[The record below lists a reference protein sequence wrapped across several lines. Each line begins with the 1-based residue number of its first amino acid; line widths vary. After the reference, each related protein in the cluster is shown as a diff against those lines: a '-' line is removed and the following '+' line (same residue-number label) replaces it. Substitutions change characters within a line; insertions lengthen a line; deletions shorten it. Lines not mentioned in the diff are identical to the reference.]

1 MITNMIT
8 KENYEEFFLLY
19 IDNELPVSV
28 RHRVEQFVADN
39 PDLKEE
45 WEALL
50 QCRIQPEQELAF
62 REKGDLLHYESE
74 LLSYIDGELSQ
85 QEREAV
91 EALVKQYPSKALQ
104 LQQLQMTVSHP
115 DPDITCPGKESLY
128 RRENTGKV
136 VFWLRMGVAAAV
148 LLAVALL
155 LLPRRND
162 KGSAP
167 SIAANKKSSPAVTPP
182 APPALHI
189 KGNDTRTA
197 QGTTTGSNDQTK
209 TERPDKHRDMA
220 NSPSIARSAPRHPQ
234 TLSTSDSVS
243 RHSDAPDNIAEVH
256 PEKGHVSDIGET
268 RSDKA
273 VTDANANNSSVA
285 SSGKAL
291 TPAAPVTAVVIPREE
306 SSFATQALMEEAQ
319 GNGSENLAAAP
330 ASPAK
335 SKFRGLLRKVT
346 RAFEKTAD
354 RDSEGQKEVLIS
366 AFQVALK

>member
-50 QCRIQPEQELAF
+50 QCRIQPEQALAF
-62 REKGDLLHYESE
+62 REKGDLLRYESE
-74 LLSYIDGELSQ
+74 LISYIDGELGQ

-91 EALVKQYPSKALQ
+91 EALVKLYPSKAVE

-115 DPDITCPGKESLY
+115 DPGITCPDKESLY

-167 SIAANKKSSPAVTPP
+167 SIAANKKSSPVVTPP
-182 APPALHI
+182 GPPALHTQET
-189 KGNDTRTA
+189 GNRT
-197 QGTTTGSNDQTK
+197 TK

-220 NSPSIARSAPRHPQ
+220 ISPSIARSAPRHAQ
-234 TLSTSDSVS
+234 TPATTDSVK
-243 RHSDAPDNIAEVH
+243 RHGDASGD
-256 PEKGHVSDIGET
+256 VSDNAEA

-273 VTDANANNSSVA
+273 VTDGNAGNTSVA
-285 SSGKAL
+285 GTGKEL

-319 GNGSENLAAAP
+319 GIGSENFAAAP